1 MDGTKGDGYRPCKF
15 SIDSD
20 DESYENYPENAWLPE
35 GAHGGARSSCNFNMP
50 SDEDYIYNSQK
61 EPIDS
66 WLNEDNGPVAFYRF
80 DSKEIRCTSPKKRP
94 KMIGKYLMGDVLG
107 EGSYG
112 KVKEALDSTSL
123 CRRAVKILK
132 KRKLRKIP
140 NGEKNVY
147 REISLLRRLRHKNVI
162 ELIEVIVNDEKQKL
176 YLIFEYCVSVLQELL
191 DSIPEKKFPIWQSHG
206 YFCQLLDGLEY
217 LHGRGVVHKDIKPG
231 NLLLANCGTLK
242 ISDLG
247 VAEALDHFASDDT
260 CHTSQGSPAFQPP
273 EIANGAEK
281 FSGFKVDIWSSG
293 VTLFNITT
301 GKYPFEGDSIYKLY
315 ENIAECDVII
325 PTELESSLQDLLE
338 GMLQK
343 EPDSRMNLSEVKI
356 HSWVKRPPP
365 VLSDSVPIPQRSDR
379 DIYRNTTVIPYLK
392 ILHCGEEDQE
402 MEDDE
407 DIFYR
412 AIPCAPRN
420 VSASN
425 SPNESEECVA
435 EENEDKKIRCLNLS
449 ASSICKQS

>member
-20 DESYENYPENAWLPE
+20 DESYENYSENAWLPE
-35 GAHGGARSSCNFNMP
+35 GAHGDARPSCNFNMP
-50 SDEDYIYNSQK
+50 SDEDCIYNSQK

-147 REISLLRRLRHKNVI
+147 REISSATI
-162 ELIEVIVNDEKQKL
+162 AAQK
-176 YLIFEYCVSVLQELL
+176 Y
-191 DSIPEKKFPIWQSHG
+191 SIPEKKFPIWQSHG

-293 VTLFNITT
+293 LP
-301 GKYPFEGDSIYKLY
+301 KYPFEGDSIYKLY

-402 MEDDE
+402 TEDDE

-412 AIPCAPRN
+412 AIPCAPQN